1 MSLHMEHYSGL
12 ILAAIN
18 VSQLDNIRIKV
29 ANHAK
34 LSEEQ
39 KDQLNSLLNS
49 KYMDLSTQ
57 SFNGKGNGKTES
69 IERKKAPSG
78 YIQYGD
84 YNVDLDDELEP
95 CTNLW
100 QDSTYLDFMNNEF
113 FGRFMHLPY
122 LEQQKKLL
130 LTLLFINSKACGAKI
145 PLPHFYFLSTKPN
158 SGKSTMAKFIANHYT
173 SGSYVYIA
181 EDTPGGTLRSIF
193 SDANQYQNPT
203 YCLLDNFHPQKTIE
217 RLGAFYGRLLK
228 YTHEE
233 SECSVSQ
240 GIGKELIQF
249 NTFGLK
255 VFTSIFPLS
264 NKAEELKSRCFTV
277 LFETSPV
284 ELEDLETYNWSLL
297 QEEYFRV
304 WGDTAKVS
312 NRLRYLMKKLTT
324 IKSDK
329 IRNRRWQLTKYLIAV
344 GVMVG
349 IHADIP
355 RAIQYYEEYFEWFD
369 SLDLKGSRNSLQ
381 LSVEEYVTKIHPKR
395 VAKEQRLFGD
405 EAFLK
410 LDKIYYTDLFTF
422 LSKNIPISK
431 NMSTETQITA
441 VLESQGWKLEIV
453 RDLHGDKIDI
463 IYRLD

>member
-1 MSLHMEHYSGL
+1 MSADLERYTKM
-12 ILAAIN
+12 ILGALN
-18 VSQLDNIRIKV
+18 SEQLDNIRIKISR
-29 ANHAK
+29 NDR
-34 LSEEQ
+34 LTEEQ
-39 KDQLNSLLNS
+39 LTQLNALMNS
-49 KYMDLSTQ
+49 KYMDLRNDALLSKL
-57 SFNGKGNGKTES
+57 GLES
-69 IERKKAPSG
+69 SINVQNKSVTG
-78 YIQYGD
+78 HIQYGN
-84 YNVDLDDELEP
+84 YNVDLDEELES
-95 CTNLW
+95 CTSLW
-100 QDSTYLDFMNNEF
+100 QDSSYLDFMQNEF
-113 FGRFMHLPY
+113 FGRFMHLPH

-130 LTLLFINSKACGAKI
+130 LTLLFINSKACGTKT
-145 PLPHFYFLSTKPN
+145 PLPHFYFLSNKPN

-173 SGSYVYIA
+173 NGSYVYIA
-181 EDTPGGTLRSIF
+181 EDTPGGTLRQIF
-193 SDANQYQNPT
+193 SDANQYANPT
-203 YCLLDNFHPQKTIE
+203 YCLLDNFHPEKTVA
-217 RLGAFYGRLLK
+217 RLGTFYGRLLK

-255 VFTSIFPLS
+255 VFTSIFPLTD
-264 NKAEELKSRCFTV
+264 KAEELKSRCFTV
-277 LFETSPV
+277 LFETSPT
-284 ELEDLETYNWSLL
+284 ELEDLDNYSWLPL
-297 QEEYFRV
+297 QDEYFSV

-312 NRLRYLMKKLTT
+312 KRLKYLMKQVTT
-324 IKSDK
+324 AKSK
-329 IRNRRWQLTKYLIAV
+329 SIRNRRWQLTKYLIAI

-355 RAIQYYEEYFEWFD
+355 NAIKYYENYFEWFD

-405 EAFLK
+405 EAFLR

-431 NMSTETQITA
+431 NMSTENQITQ
-441 VLESQGWKLEIV
+441 VLETQGWKLEIV

-463 IYRLD
+463 IYRLE